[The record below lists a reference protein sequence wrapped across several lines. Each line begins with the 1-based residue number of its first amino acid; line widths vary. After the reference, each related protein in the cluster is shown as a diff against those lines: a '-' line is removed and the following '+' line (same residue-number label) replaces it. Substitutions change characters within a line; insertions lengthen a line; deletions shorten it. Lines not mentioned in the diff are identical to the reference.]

1 MTITVYTKPA
11 CVQCTAVKTWLR
23 AREIP
28 FVERDVMQDE
38 AAMAEAVATGLRQ
51 MPIVVA
57 DGCAPFGGFDADR
70 LAMAEIAQEAE
81 MRAVERDSDGWTIRD
96 SRGGENTASGQ
107 EVSG

>member
-23 AREIP
+23 SREIQ
-28 FVERDVMQDE
+28 FMERDVMQDE

-57 DGCAPFGGFDADR
+57 DGCAPFGGFDVDR
-70 LAMAEIAQEAE
+70 LRE
-81 MRAVERDSDGWTIRD
+81 VELVN
-96 SRGGENTASGQ
+96 EQ
-107 EVSG
+107 